1 MESDDSRIGSRD
13 KGEWLERT
21 VENILKNAD
30 FNTRTQVE
38 VPITDQSSSTFKI
51 DVLADDG
58 KNMIFVE
65 CKDYDEPEQ
74 KSMWE
79 FIGQLKEFRERQK
92 NRRVIGILAV
102 SKRGDD
108 RFKDWRKK
116 LEQEDSIL
124 LDGSMIESFE
134 AKRAELGNNTDFYN
148 YLANFLKIDV
158 KKSPKEDK
166 STRYRVRLNFR
177 TIEPKEY
184 IGKYDP
190 LFILADIE
198 KKLPD
203 HIKRINFQQDMNSPQ
218 ILADYVFNY
227 NDSNITKQEKKGF
240 LARLM
245 SKDPYDELLE
255 SDLKLVKDIIK
266 KTYGINK
273 DKDSKIEY
281 NVAREGR
288 D

>member
-1 MESDDSRIGSRD
+1 MENDDSRIGNNQ
-13 KGEWLERT
+13 GEWLERT

-65 CKDYDEPEQ
+65 CKDYDSPIQ
-74 KSMWE
+74 KSLWE
-79 FIGQLKEFRERQK
+79 FIGQLKEFRARQ

-102 SKRGDD
+102 SNRGDD
-108 RFKDWRKK
+108 RFKDWKRK

-158 KKSPKEDK
+158 KKSPQGDK
-166 STRYRVRLNFR
+166 STRYRVRFNFR

-190 LFILADIE
+190 LDILANIE
-198 KKLPD
+198 KKFPD
-203 HIKRINFQQDMNSPQ
+203 HVKRINFQQDMNSPQ
-218 ILADYVFNY
+218 ILADYIINY
-227 NDSNITKQEKKGF
+227 DDSKIIKQEKKGF

-266 KTYGINK
+266 TTYGISK
-273 DKDSKIEY
+273 DKESKIEY
-281 NVAREGR
+281 TVAREGR

>member
-1 MESDDSRIGSRD
+1 MESDDSRLGSRD

-30 FNTRTQVE
+30 FQTRKQVPI
-38 VPITDQSSSTFKI
+38 PITDDSSNTFKI
-51 DVLADDG
+51 DILGDDG
-58 KNMIFVE
+58 KQMVFVE

-74 KSMWE
+74 KSLWE
-79 FIGQLKEFRERQK
+79 FIGQLNTFRKRQD
-92 NRRVIGILAV
+92 RRVIGVLAV
-102 SKRGDD
+102 SRRGDD
-108 RFKDWRKK
+108 RFADWRKK

-124 LDGSMIESFE
+124 LDGSMIENFE
-134 AKRAELGNNTDFYN
+134 ARRAELGNNTDFYN
-148 YLANFLKIDV
+148 YLATFLKIDV
-158 KKSPKEDK
+158 KKSSKEDK

-198 KKLPD
+198 KKLPN

-218 ILADYVFNY
+218 ILADYIFNY
-227 NDSNITKQEKKGF
+227 DDSNIAKQEKKGF

-245 SKDPYDELLE
+245 SKDPYDELVE

-266 KTYGINK
+266 KTYGISR